1 MNMWIWISNMALRE
15 YISTPQELLRD
26 ERQNPTPLLLKYWKI
41 REMNYGKERR
51 ALILEVLTSGF
62 SFCVNRKY
70 CLQTKHDPDLK
81 RLIKKG
87 KIKMVNSPES
97 NGIKVTHIQL
107 K

>member
-1 MNMWIWISNMALRE
+1 MALRSQ
-15 YISTPQELLRD
+15 ITTPDGLLRD
-26 ERQNPTPLLLKYWKI
+26 ENQNPTPLLRKYWQL

-51 ALILEVLTSGF
+51 ALILEVLKAGF

-87 KIKMVNSPES
+87 KIKMVNSPDS
-97 NGIKVTHIQL
+97 YGTVKVTHIQL